1 MGASP
6 TPADSTHCLRGQ
18 NKSSLKTSCK
28 HMPNPR
34 PRLHEVSYCGPWVI
48 TLQLG
53 FSTAVTSRL
62 VAGQL
67 SLLAESMCGMQDQG
81 SPAHALPTWS
91 LSSFPVTSFLPSH
104 LQHLKPLPFLNLNS
118 TWVIN
123 SSIRM
128 IKKGMGGMREVILQV
143 LNYRPSGRWSWSR
156 VSGLSLNYLKISPLS
171 YCIVCTHLTF
181 KFGKFKFRLPNSL
194 RNSSILEKI
203 KVETNQ
209 LDIKQE
215 WETQSILISTSLW
228 IFVFAVFSSCSS
240 WTRRDNWKPTRQTAS
255 PNTHAFFP

>member
-67 SLLAESMCGMQDQG
+67 SLLAESTCGMQDQG

-91 LSSFPVTSFLPSH
+91 LPSFPVTSFLPSH

-128 IKKGMGGMREVILQV
+128 IKKGMGGMREVIL
-143 LNYRPSGRWSWSR
+143 PSTELQTIR
-156 VSGLSLNYLKISPLS
+156 KM
-171 YCIVCTHLTF
+171 
-181 KFGKFKFRLPNSL
+181 
-194 RNSSILEKI
+194 
-203 KVETNQ
+203 
-209 LDIKQE
+209 
-215 WETQSILISTSLW
+215 ILIPCLRTVLELPEDFSFVLLYSLYLPHFQIW
-228 IFVFAVFSSCSS
+228 EI
-240 WTRRDNWKPTRQTAS
+240 
-255 PNTHAFFP
+255 